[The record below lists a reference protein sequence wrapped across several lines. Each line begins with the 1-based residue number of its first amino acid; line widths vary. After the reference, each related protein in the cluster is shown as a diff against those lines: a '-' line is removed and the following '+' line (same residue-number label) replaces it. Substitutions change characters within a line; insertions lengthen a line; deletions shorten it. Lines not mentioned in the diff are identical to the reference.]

1 MVKIR
6 LNWNRATDP
15 VQGWGI
21 VSFFQNQ
28 LLRNWTLLNKTML
41 ILSLSIFINLFMLA
55 WDLFVLYQPQF
66 YPWVNLAVIHTHLSL
81 GMIFMSVFIGLLLLC
96 HFCSQ
101 QRWVEKFMPML
112 SVQLFTLVLLI
123 HGYFVG
129 SFSPA
134 TMVGYVG
141 WACVGLILF
150 DRKIIYC
157 ALAPATIVLLL
168 LNYLS
173 TFAGL
178 PYAPLFNMEPM
189 NQTVMHPFWVMSMF
203 FFLVP
208 LMLVCLF
215 LFEILLSQWR
225 IREATIATLSRID
238 PLTNVMNRRSIANQL
253 EQLHQQRKALYSVVL
268 LDLDHFKNIN
278 DQFGH
283 SMGDQVLVQ
292 VARCLAYNIRDLDV
306 IGRFGGEEF
315 ILLLPNT
322 TTAQAQSVAER
333 CRLAISHLN
342 FITEYQQE
350 FSVSA
355 SFGISSSVS
364 ADEPHLIIS
373 QADQALYA
381 VKADGRNQVKIFTD
395 LAID

>member
-66 YPWVNLAVIHTHLSL
+66 YPWVNLAVIHTPLSL
-81 GMIFMSVFIGLLLLC
+81 GRIFMSVFIGLLLLC

-101 QRWVEKFMPML
+101 QRWVENSMPML

-141 WACVGLILF
+141 WAGVGLILF

-215 LFEILLSQWR
+215 IFEILLSQWR

-268 LDLDHFKNIN
+268 LDLDHFKHIN
-278 DQFGH
+278 DNYGH
-283 SMGDQVLVQ
+283 DMGDQVLIQ
-292 VARCLAYNIRDLDV
+292 VAECLAQHVREQDM

-322 TTAQAQSVAER
+322 TPEQAQHVAER
-333 CRLAISHLN
+333 CRIALTELN
-342 FITEYQQE
+342 FVYEQQP
-350 FSVSA
+350 FSISA
-355 SFGISSSVS
+355 SFGISSSQNAS
-364 ADEPHLIIS
+364 EPQQIIR

-381 VKADGRNQVKIFTD
+381 VKTAGRNQVQIYCK
-395 LAID
+395 

>member
-141 WACVGLILF
+141 WAGVGLILF

-268 LDLDHFKNIN
+268 LDLDHFKHIN
-278 DQFGH
+278 DNYGH
-283 SMGDQVLVQ
+283 DMGDQVLIQ
-292 VARCLAYNIRDLDV
+292 VAECLAQHVREQDM

-322 TTAQAQSVAER
+322 TTEQAQHVAER
-333 CRLAISHLN
+333 CRIALTELN
-342 FITEYQQE
+342 FVYEQQP
-350 FSVSA
+350 FSISA
-355 SFGISSSVS
+355 SFGISSSQNAS
-364 ADEPHLIIS
+364 EPQQIIR

-381 VKADGRNQVKIFTD
+381 VKTAGRNQVQIYCK
-395 LAID
+395 

>member
-1 MVKIR
+1 MNKIR

-55 WDLFVLYQPQF
+55 WDLFVLYHPQF

-141 WACVGLILF
+141 WAGVGLILF

-189 NQTVMHPFWVMSMF
+189 NQTVMHPFWVMSMV

-225 IREATIATLSRID
+225 TREATIEKFSRLD

-268 LDLDHFKNIN
+268 LDLDHFKHIN
-278 DQFGH
+278 DNYGH
-283 SMGDQVLVQ
+283 CMGDQVLIQ
-292 VARCLAYNIRDLDV
+292 VAECLAQHVREQDM

-315 ILLLPNT
+315 ILFLPNT
-322 TTAQAQSVAER
+322 TTEQAQHVAER
-333 CRLAISHLN
+333 CRIALTELN
-342 FITEYQQE
+342 FVYEQQP
-350 FSVSA
+350 FSISA
-355 SFGISSSVS
+355 SFGVSSSQNAS
-364 ADEPHLIIS
+364 EPQQIIR

-381 VKADGRNQVKIFTD
+381 VKTAGRNQVQIYCK
-395 LAID
+395 

>member
-1 MVKIR
+1 MNKIR

-55 WDLFVLYQPQF
+55 WDLFVLYHPQF

-112 SVQLFTLVLLI
+112 SVQLFTLVLLL

-129 SFSPA
+129 SFSPT

-141 WACVGLILF
+141 WAGVGLILF

-189 NQTVMHPFWVMSMF
+189 NQTVMNPFWVMSMF
-203 FFLVP
+203 
-208 LMLVCLF
+208 LF
-215 LFEILLSQWR
+215 PRAFNASVLIS
-225 IREATIATLSRID
+225 IR
-238 PLTNVMNRRSIANQL
+238 N
-253 EQLHQQRKALYSVVL
+253 
-268 LDLDHFKNIN
+268 
-278 DQFGH
+278 
-283 SMGDQVLVQ
+283 
-292 VARCLAYNIRDLDV
+292 
-306 IGRFGGEEF
+306 F
-315 ILLLPNT
+315 IK
-322 TTAQAQSVAER
+322 SVAY
-333 CRLAISHLN
+333 S
-342 FITEYQQE
+342 
-350 FSVSA
+350 
-355 SFGISSSVS
+355 
-364 ADEPHLIIS
+364 
-373 QADQALYA
+373 
-381 VKADGRNQVKIFTD
+381 
-395 LAID
+395 

>member
-1 MVKIR
+1 MNKIR

-55 WDLFVLYQPQF
+55 WDLFVLYHPQF

-134 TMVGYVG
+134 TIVGYVG
-141 WACVGLILF
+141 WAGVGLILF

-189 NQTVMHPFWVMSMF
+189 NQTVMNPFWVMSMF

-208 LMLVCLF
+208 LMLVYLF

-283 SMGDQVLVQ
+283 SMGDQVLVN
-292 VARCLAYNIRDLDV
+292 VAKCLANNLRDRDM

>member
-268 LDLDHFKNIN
+268 LDLDHFKHIN
-278 DQFGH
+278 DNYGH
-283 SMGDQVLVQ
+283 DMGDQVLIQ
-292 VARCLAYNIRDLDV
+292 VAECLAQHVREQDMIE
-306 IGRFGGEEF
+306 RFGGEEF

-322 TTAQAQSVAER
+322 TTEQAQHVAER
-333 CRLAISHLN
+333 CRIALTELN
-342 FITEYQQE
+342 FVYEQQP
-350 FSVSA
+350 FSISA
-355 SFGISSSVS
+355 SFGISSSQNAS
-364 ADEPHLIIS
+364 EPQQIIR

-381 VKADGRNQVKIFTD
+381 VKTAGRNQVQIYCK
-395 LAID
+395 

>member
-1 MVKIR
+1 MNKIR

-55 WDLFVLYQPQF
+55 WDLFVLYHPQF

-112 SVQLFTLVLLI
+112 SVQLFTLVLLL

-141 WACVGLILF
+141 WAGVGLILF

-268 LDLDHFKNIN
+268 LDLDHFKHIN
-278 DQFGH
+278 DNYGH
-283 SMGDQVLVQ
+283 DMGDQVLIQ
-292 VARCLAYNIRDLDV
+292 VAECLAQHVREQDM

-322 TTAQAQSVAER
+322 TTEQAQHVAER
-333 CRLAISHLN
+333 CRIALTELN
-342 FITEYQQE
+342 FVYEQQP
-350 FSVSA
+350 FSISA
-355 SFGISSSVS
+355 SFGISSSQNAS
-364 ADEPHLIIS
+364 EPQQIIR

-381 VKADGRNQVKIFTD
+381 VKTAGRNQVQIYCK
-395 LAID
+395 